1 MGTEDQISILQ
12 RYKEQSGILERIY
25 QCPEAAIRVK
35 FPEESKSEQENGME
49 YVNLELIIRLSLR
62 KLLISNSTLKR
73 YIDYNFITSWTVE
86 TSSEEH
92 TNSCTHQTF
101 VSRQSI
107 YLAQLSIAACSTRLP
122 SVWRNSP
129 LKNSI
134 FLLIKRTQ
142 WRVVYKIYSLIV
154 SLRKN

>member
-1 MGTEDQISILQ
+1 MAETEDQISILQ
-12 RYKEQSGILERIY
+12 RYKAQSGVFERIY
-25 QCPEAAIRVK
+25 QCPEATIRLK
-35 FPEESKSEQENGME
+35 FPGESKSEQENGTE

-107 YLAQLSIAACSTRLP
+107 YLAQLSIVVRSTRLP
-122 SVWRNSP
+122 SVWRNSS
-129 LKNSI
+129 LKKFYLFINKKHAMTRR
-134 FLLIKRTQ
+134 L
-142 WRVVYKIYSLIV
+142 
-154 SLRKN
+154 

>member
-1 MGTEDQISILQ
+1 MAETEDQISILQ
-12 RYKEQSGILERIY
+12 RYKAQSGMFERIY
-25 QCPEAAIRVK
+25 QCPEATTRVK
-35 FPEESKSEQENGME
+35 FPGESKSEQENGME

-92 TNSCTHQTF
+92 TNSCTQQTF

-107 YLAQLSIAACSTRLP
+107 YLAQLSIVVRSTRLP
-122 SVWRNSP
+122 SVWRISS
-129 LKNSI
+129 LKKFYLFINKKHAMTRR
-134 FLLIKRTQ
+134 L
-142 WRVVYKIYSLIV
+142 
-154 SLRKN
+154 